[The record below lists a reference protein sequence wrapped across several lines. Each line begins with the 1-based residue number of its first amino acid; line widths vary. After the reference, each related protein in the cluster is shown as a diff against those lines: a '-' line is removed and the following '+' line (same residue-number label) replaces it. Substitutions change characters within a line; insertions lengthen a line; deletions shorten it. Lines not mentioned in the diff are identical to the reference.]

1 MARVEFLRNEIHDSA
16 LARRFEREI
25 VSAVERVDAPEATF
39 ACAILDEG
47 LHAEI
52 EIALRPPPG
61 WLADLPGWTERVLV
75 PYPARAGDVR
85 RALGQL
91 LRDTG
96 LVAEADLFHV
106 VGMTR
111 GL

>member
-1 MARVEFLRNEIHDSA
+1 MAQVEFLRNEIPDAA

-25 VSAVERVDAPEATF
+25 VSAMERVDSPDATF
-39 ACAILDEG
+39 ACVILDEG

-52 EIALRPPPG
+52 EVE
-61 WLADLPGWTERVLV
+61 LPGWTERVLV
-75 PYPARAGDVR
+75 PYPARVGDVR
-85 RALGQL
+85 RTLRQL

-96 LVAEADLFHV
+96 LVAEADLFHL

>member
-1 MARVEFLRNEIHDSA
+1 MARVEFLRNEIPDGA

-25 VSAVERVDAPEATF
+25 VSAVERVDSADATF
-39 ACAILDEG
+39 ACVILDEG

-52 EIALRPPPG
+52 EVE
-61 WLADLPGWTERVLV
+61 LPGWTERVVV
-75 PYPARAGDVR
+75 PYPARVGDVR
-85 RALGQL
+85 RALRQL